1 MTALT
6 HRPWP
11 RRGEGD
17 HDAFKPLLCSCRRL
31 HVTAWTSA
39 PLQEKPMNRSIRVA
53 FVVAFLSFLAGR
65 AAADSPLR
73 LEAGATAAPTDDLLG
88 APGFV
93 LGGAVALTR
102 WAPSAKIAFVPQ
114 LELLFARR
122 GASAPIDGAD
132 QGARTLD
139 VLELPLLLRGELVIG
154 GRTLFVTGGVHG
166 SVLLR
171 ARIIDS
177 SGRVESASASGS
189 VDIGWI
195 AGGGLT
201 LASFAS
207 GELSVEMRYQR
218 GYRGFLPGS
227 QGSPEALSLL
237 LGYGLRARG
246 GEPSGARSMGRSLG
260 RNPSQSLSLKGGLVA
275 TRLHLAEPGD
285 SGYGP
290 GFWFGGSYSP
300 FRLGSSI
307 ALMPQVELSFVRRT
321 ATESGPGDGS
331 LAMDSI
337 DLAMLARGEVA
348 AFGRTFYGLGGVYG
362 SLLLGAQRSRDGR
375 ITDMGDTIPSV
386 DAGWIAGAGIEL
398 WPGAA
403 IEPAIE
409 LRYQRG
415 FRNLLPMDAG
425 EVNQQSVSC
434 LVSITYGGSPTT
446 RPRDPAADALH
457 SSHDEGASK
466 KPSTRRATSVTV
478 GRPGDRWLD
487 TMRFARIERATRG
500 GQRGYE
506 VTYNIAG
513 HGRVV
518 LFWPRQDI
526 DFKSQLSGSTL
537 QTMKLGKGRLR
548 YPQKITRRSL
558 PRVHKGILQIEAAY
572 AKQADGATSALKG
585 FILVAALG
593 ELKPRLLTI
602 KPQAGPRAT
611 SNATPKPSNRPRPRP
626 KSRKAAQRQSSNSAG
641 TAATGGTAA
650 ARGTG
655 QLHHAI
661 SKKIYRALEDHKNL
675 AGHYKARDPRF
686 VTRAVDGA
694 AHRGYQRWHRDLD
707 REVMAWIRDNKKAT
721 PAQFEAYLRSLYNRP
736 ELRARFPAGL

>member
-1 MTALT
+1 M
-6 HRPWP
+6 R
-11 RRGEGD
+11 
-17 HDAFKPLLCSCRRL
+17 
-31 HVTAWTSA
+31 WT
-39 PLQEKPMNRSIRVA
+39 
-53 FVVAFLSFLAGR
+53 
-65 AAADSPLR
+65 
-73 LEAGATAAPTDDLLG
+73 
-88 APGFV
+88 
-93 LGGAVALTR
+93 
-102 WAPSAKIAFVPQ
+102 PSAKIAFVPE
-114 LELLFARR
+114 LELLFVHR
-122 GASAPIDGAD
+122 GASALAGGTDHGTGA
-132 QGARTLD
+132 LD

-171 ARIIDS
+171 RPTMDRSDA
-177 SGRVESASASGS
+177 VESASASGS

-195 AGGGLT
+195 VGGGLT

-218 GYRGFLPGS
+218 GYWGFLPGS
-227 QGSPEALSLL
+227 EGRPEALSLL
-237 LGYGLRARG
+237 LGYGLRAHKS
-246 GEPSGARSMGRSLG
+246 ESSAVRSLG
-260 RNPSQSLSLKGGLVA
+260 RNWSQSLSLKGGLVA

-331 LAMDSI
+331 LAMDFI

-375 ITDMGDTIPSV
+375 VTDMGDAIPSV
-386 DAGWIAGAGIEL
+386 DAGWIAGVGVEL
-398 WPGAA
+398 WPGAG

-434 LVSITYGGSPTT
+434 LVSITYGGSPAT
-446 RPRDPAADALH
+446 RPRQSAADALH
-457 SSHDEGASK
+457 SGHREGASK
-466 KPSTRRATSVTV
+466 KPSTGRATSVTM
-478 GRPGDRWLD
+478 GRSGDRWLD
-487 TMRFARIERATRG
+487 TMRFTRIERATRG

-526 DFKSQLSGSTL
+526 DFKSQLSGSKL
-537 QTMKLGKGRLR
+537 QTMKLGKGRLK

-602 KPQAGPRAT
+602 KPQAGPRA
-611 SNATPKPSNRPRPRP
+611 KPSNRPRPRP
-626 KSRKAAQRQSSNSAG
+626 KGQKPAAQQSSSSAG

-661 SKKIYRALEDHKNL
+661 SKKIYRELQKHRNL

-707 REVMAWIRDNKKAT
+707 REVMAWIRRNKKAT
-721 PAQFEAYLRSLYNRP
+721 PAQFEAYLRSVYNRP